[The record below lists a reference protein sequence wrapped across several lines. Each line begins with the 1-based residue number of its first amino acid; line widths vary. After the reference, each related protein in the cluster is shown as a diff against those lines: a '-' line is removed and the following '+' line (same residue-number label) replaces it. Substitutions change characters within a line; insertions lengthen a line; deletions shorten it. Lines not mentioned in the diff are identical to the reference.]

1 MTEITIRSGALVEVD
16 SDAVRR
22 VATGL
27 RRLVAD
33 AGETVAQMD
42 AAVDLITQGQPS
54 TFAAVLDATVLRAV
68 LERVGQEGEDIVE
81 KVTSAAAL
89 YEAVELR
96 VEAATA
102 AAAGD
107 TARMGII
114 DARLARLW
122 AQEPSAVAAADV
134 ALEHRP
140 PAHLDLYGQALV
152 GGQGLGPM
160 NPWLAFPSLYGVVD
174 ALRLGVIPPGA
185 RLVSHGAVPVRVS
198 PVARAA
204 ATPPPSSLADAA
216 SRIPSAGA
224 AQVRVERY
232 AMADGTR
239 QFGVFVAGT
248 RSGGAIEPFDIR
260 SNLELYTGRRS
271 ASYEAVGAA
280 LHDAGARDGD
290 VVHAFGHSQ
299 GAMVIERLALEGG
312 YDTRTL
318 VSFGSP
324 VQADVGADTLGISVR
339 HTDDPVSALQ
349 SGGHVTGVG
358 APGSFVVERL
368 ADPAAGIHDLRMPA
382 HALASYTETA
392 ALIDASTDP
401 RAAAVRDVFAALG
414 RAEAAD
420 ATEYVAERVS
430 LGAPAGAGAG

>member
-1 MTEITIRSGALVEVD
+1 MTEITIRSGSLVEVD
-16 SDAVRR
+16 SDEVRR

-27 RRLVAD
+27 RILAAEV
-33 AGETVAQMD
+33 GETVAQMD
-42 AAVDLITQGQPS
+42 AAVHLIAQGQPS

-68 LERVGQEGEDIVE
+68 LERVGQEGAEIAE

-96 VEAATA
+96 VERVAA

-107 TARMGII
+107 TARVGII

-122 AQEPSAVAAADV
+122 AQEPSAVAAADF

-140 PAHLDLYGQALV
+140 PAHLDLYGQAFV

-160 NPWLAFPSLYGVVD
+160 NPWLMFPSLYGVVD
-174 ALRLGVIPPGA
+174 AVRLGAVPAAA
-185 RLVSHGAVPVRVS
+185 RLVSEGAVPVRVS
-198 PVARAA
+198 PVAQAA
-204 ATPPPSSLADAA
+204 ATPPSSLADAA

-248 RSGGAIEPFDIR
+248 RSGGASEPFDNR

-299 GAMVIERLALEGG
+299 GAMVIERLALEGA

-324 VQADVGADTLGISVR
+324 VQADVGADTLGVSVR

-368 ADPAAGIHDLRMPA
+368 ADPAAGFHDLRMPA
-382 HALASYTETA
+382 HALASYTQTA

-401 RAAAVRDVFAALG
+401 RAAAVRDVFTALG
-414 RAEAAD
+414 RAEAVD